1 AEEERATTGTSRVYE
16 ATSELA
22 APTDP
27 KRKAAYW
34 GAYRA
39 YTPALREAGVRVGGA
54 ALEPPRTAT
63 TVRQH
68 DGKRRVQDGPFAET
82 KEQLGGYVVIDVPS
96 LDKALEWAARCPS
109 ASTGAAE
116 VRPNMSPSPPPA

>member
-1 AEEERATTGTSRVYE
+1 MKYTILVYE
-16 ATSELA
+16 NTADFGA
-22 APTDP
+22 RTDA
-27 KRKAAYW
+27 KRKDAYW

-39 YTPALREAGVRVGGA
+39 YTTALREAGVMVGGA

-82 KEQLGGYVVIDVPS
+82 KEQLAGYFLLEVP
-96 LDKALEWAARCPS
+96 DMEAALSWAKRNPS
-109 ASTGAAE
+109 AAHGSVE
-116 VRPNMSPSPPPA
+116 VRPVWT